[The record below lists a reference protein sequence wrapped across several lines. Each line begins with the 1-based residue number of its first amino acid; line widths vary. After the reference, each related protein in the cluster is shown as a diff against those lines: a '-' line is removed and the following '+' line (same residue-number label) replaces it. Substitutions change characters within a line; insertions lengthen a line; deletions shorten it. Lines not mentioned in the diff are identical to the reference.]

1 MKIYFLVEGRRTE
14 PRIYPYWLSYL
25 IPELS
30 KLQRFD
36 ENCINGYFIF
46 SGFGYP
52 HLLDEIMPNS
62 IEDINNIGD
71 YDYFVL
77 VIDAEELSVEER
89 IEEVNQFIE
98 KKGLSLGQTKIAIII
113 QNRCIETWLLGNRKI
128 ISSQPEDETLR
139 EYLAFYNVKEFDP
152 ESLGKHPEFETH
164 AQFHESY
171 LKKVFSEK
179 GQSYSKKLPRHA
191 RDEAYLNQLIKRIEN
206 EPTHLNSFR
215 NFIDFCMQIKNNL
228 AS

>member
-14 PRIYPYWLSYL
+14 PRIYPYWLSYM
-25 IPELS
+25 IPELA

-36 ENCINGYFIF
+36 EDCLNGYFIF

-52 HLLDEIMPNS
+52 HLLDEILPNS

-77 VIDAEELSVEER
+77 VIDAEEFSIEER
-89 IEEVNQFIE
+89 IEEVNLFIE
-98 KKGLSLGQTKIAIII
+98 LKGVSLGKTKIVVII
-113 QNRCIETWLLGNRKI
+113 QNRCIETWLLGNRRI
-128 ISSQPEDETLR
+128 ISSQPKDETLR
-139 EYLAFYNVKEFDP
+139 EYLDFYNVKELDP
-152 ESLGKHPEFETH
+152 ELLERNPDFETH

-171 LKKVFSEK
+171 LKQVFSEK
-179 GQSYSKKLPRHA
+179 GLSYSKKHPRHA
-191 RDEAYLNQLIKRIEN
+191 RDKAYLNQLIKRIEDK
-206 EPTHLNSFR
+206 PDHLSSFR

-228 AS
+228 DS